1 MPKKK
6 SIKGSANEFK
16 AEADKIL
23 AFLTASAGLG
33 DEHVS
38 WCHEL
43 AIIRLYRAFES
54 LMLDTLV
61 GALNNDTST
70 LSSRTGFSFPKH
82 LTDEV
87 CLFLVTGRGYFDFK
101 GRDGLI
107 KTLKQYLPDTHY
119 LIVVVSKPGY
129 RNPLETLS
137 AARNYAAHESQ
148 QSKAAFKKASNQ
160 NRVGSAGSWLKR
172 QNRFQGIADKLKV
185 LADEIHTSA
194 PY

>member
-1 MPKKK
+1 MPRKK
-6 SIKGSANEFK
+6 SIKGSAKEFESETK
-16 AEADKIL
+16 KIL
-23 AFLTASAGLG
+23 AFLKASSGLG
-33 DEHVS
+33 DEHES
-38 WCHEL
+38 WCYDL

-70 LSSRTGFSFPKH
+70 LSRRTGFTFPKH

-87 CLFLVTGRGYFDFK
+87 CRFLVIGRGYFDFK

-107 KTLKQYLPDTHY
+107 KTLKQYLPDDHY
-119 LIVVVSKPGY
+119 LVKIVSKDEY
-129 RNPLETLS
+129 RDALELLY
-137 AARNYAAHESQ
+137 AARNYAAHESPL
-148 QSKAAFKKASNQ
+148 SKGAFKKATNQ

-172 QNRFQGIADKLKV
+172 QDRYENIADCLK
-185 LADEIHTSA
+185 AMSDEIHAAA

>member
-1 MPKKK
+1 MPKKT
-6 SIKGSANEFK
+6 SIKASANEFK
-16 AEADKIL
+16 AETEKIL
-23 AFLTASAGLG
+23 AFVVASSGLG

-38 WCHEL
+38 WCHDL

-87 CLFLVTGRGYFDFK
+87 CRFLVTGRGYFDFK

-107 KTLKQYLPDTHY
+107 KTLKQYLPDDHY
-119 LIVVVSKPGY
+119 LVEIVSKAGH
-129 RNPLETLS
+129 RNALELLS
-137 AARNYAAHESQ
+137 SARNYAAHDSP
-148 QSKAAFKKASNQ
+148 QSKDAFKRATDQ
-160 NRVGSAGSWLKR
+160 VRVGSAGSWLKR
-172 QNRFQGIADKLKV
+172 QNRFQNIADRLKAM
-185 LADEIHTSA
+185 ADEIHAEA

>member
-16 AEADKIL
+16 AETDKIL

-38 WCHEL
+38 WCHDL

-54 LMLDTLV
+54 LMLDALV

-70 LSSRTGFSFPKH
+70 LSSRTGFTFPKH

-87 CLFLVTGRGYFDFK
+87 CRFLVTGRGYFDFK

-107 KTLKQYLPDTHY
+107 RALKQYLPDAHY
-119 LIVVVSKPGY
+119 LITVVSKQGY
-129 RNPLETLS
+129 RDSLDLLT

-148 QSKAAFKKASNQ
+148 QSKAAFKKATGQ
-160 NRVGSAGSWLKR
+160 NRVGAAGSWLKR
-172 QNRFQGIADKLKV
+172 QNRFGKIADKLKAM
-185 LADEIHTSA
+185 ADEIHAAA

>member
-38 WCHEL
+38 WCHDL
-43 AIIRLYRAFES
+43 AIIRLYRAFET
-54 LMLDTLV
+54 LMLDALV

-70 LSSRTGFSFPKH
+70 LSTRTGFAFPKH
-82 LTDEV
+82 LTNEV
-87 CLFLVTGRGYFDFK
+87 CRFLVTGRGYFDFK

-107 KTLKQYLPDTHY
+107 KTLKQYLPDDHY
-119 LIVVVSKPGY
+119 LVEVVSKAGY
-129 RNPLETLS
+129 RNSLELLS
-137 AARNYAAHESQ
+137 AARNYSAHDSQ
-148 QSKAAFKKASNQ
+148 QSKGAFKKAVDQ
-160 NRVGSAGSWLKR
+160 DRVGAAGSWLKR
-172 QNRFQGIADKLKV
+172 QNRFQNIAHQLKAM
-185 LADEIHTSA
+185 ADEINAEA

>member
-16 AEADKIL
+16 AETDKIL

-38 WCHEL
+38 WCHDL
-43 AIIRLYRAFES
+43 ATIRLYRAFES
-54 LMLDTLV
+54 LMLDALV

-70 LSSRTGFSFPKH
+70 LSSRTGFTFPKH

-87 CLFLVTGRGYFDFK
+87 CRFLVTGRGYFDFK

-107 KTLKQYLPDTHY
+107 RALKQYLPDAHY
-119 LIVVVSKPGY
+119 LITVVSKQGY
-129 RNPLETLS
+129 RDSLDLLT

-148 QSKAAFKKASNQ
+148 QSKAAFKKATGQ
-160 NRVGSAGSWLKR
+160 NRVGAAGSWLKR
-172 QNRFQGIADKLKV
+172 QNRFGKIADKLKAM
-185 LADEIHTSA
+185 ADEIHAAA

>member
-38 WCHEL
+38 WCHDL

-70 LSSRTGFSFPKH
+70 LSTRTATRK
-82 LTDEV
+82 
-87 CLFLVTGRGYFDFK
+87 
-101 GRDGLI
+101 
-107 KTLKQYLPDTHY
+107 
-119 LIVVVSKPGY
+119 
-129 RNPLETLS
+129 LS
-137 AARNYAAHESQ
+137 AE
-148 QSKAAFKKASNQ
+148 
-160 NRVGSAGSWLKR
+160 G
-172 QNRFQGIADKLKV
+172 
-185 LADEIHTSA
+185 
-194 PY
+194 